1 MREASVETRK
11 ANPSPCDLTVTAAQE
26 FRRRTLLK
34 AGVAAGTLAAAGPL
48 VGRARAQQ
56 REVDVYVW
64 NDYITEEMTDAFTEA
79 TGIRVNLSVYGT
91 NNEVL
96 NVLRA
101 SQGSGYD
108 IVAPSVTTL
117 QAWYDAGDL
126 LQPIDESRVA
136 VDHIVPSIWD
146 RSLELGATRRG
157 ERYAVPFNWGTEG
170 IAFDST
176 QRDYAPG
183 STSWSDVWADQ
194 NMDLVTVRPR
204 SALTV
209 MGVMLDGT
217 GEMMDEAHRDE
228 EVARRVLDQALEFA
242 VGHKSWIRQFWK
254 DTPAI
259 QNAFLQNGALVGICW
274 DGPSLNLWRET
285 DGRIKYLSPNEGALT
300 WLDTLAIPSGAA
312 HVDEAYEFINFITR
326 PEMGAAHANHSGYN
340 SAARGASEYLTD
352 DLKEKFN
359 YAYNDGALIDN
370 LYWWKPEPQW
380 FQQLRQEYIERY
392 EAA

>member
-1 MREASVETRK
+1 METNQAK
-11 ANPSPCDLTVTAAQE
+11 PTVSGLTMTAARD

-34 AGVAAGTLAAAGPL
+34 AGVAAGAVAAASPIL
-48 VGRARAQQ
+48 SRRALAQT

-79 TGIRVNLSVYGT
+79 TGIGVNLSVYGT

-101 SQGSGYD
+101 SQGAGYD
-108 IVAPSVTTL
+108 IVVPSVTTL

-136 VDHIVPSIWD
+136 VDNVVPAIWE
-146 RSLELGATRRG
+146 RSLDLGATRRG
-157 ERYAVPFNWGTEG
+157 QRFAIPFNWGTEG
-170 IAFDST
+170 VAFDST

-183 STSWSDVWADQ
+183 STSWTDVWSDQ
-194 NMDLVTVRPR
+194 NNGLVTVRPR

-228 EVARRVLDQALEFA
+228 AVARQVLDQALEFA
-242 VGHKSWIRQFWK
+242 IDHKPWVRQFWK
-254 DTPAI
+254 DTPAL
-259 QNAFLQNGALVGICW
+259 QSAFLQNGAMVGICW

-300 WLDTLAIPSGAA
+300 WLDTMCIPAGAA
-312 HVDEAYEFINFITR
+312 HLDEAYEFINFMMTA
-326 PEMGAAHANHSGYN
+326 EMGAAHANHSGYN
-340 SAARGASEYLTD
+340 SAADGAAAFLNAD
-352 DLKEKFN
+352 AQEKFN
-359 YAYNDGALIDN
+359 YAYNNGDLISN